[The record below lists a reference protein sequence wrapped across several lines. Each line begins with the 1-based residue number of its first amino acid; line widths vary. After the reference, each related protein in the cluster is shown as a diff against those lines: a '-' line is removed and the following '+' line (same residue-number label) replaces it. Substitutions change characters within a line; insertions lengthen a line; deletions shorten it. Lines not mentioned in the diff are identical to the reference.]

1 MSSMAV
7 VLIRSKNCLPCGS
20 TKVNPRFFGGAVL
33 LICLV
38 YCVVCLLSSFSVSCV
53 PNVDSVSGLSIL
65 DCPPSFFTN
74 IYSLFMLYQVF
85 VYLAKYSLNPGILPK
100 SNCTP
105 IAPSITCLISLEND
119 LPVQPSAPIQLK
131 DFTSF
136 ISLTDLS
143 KLIAET
149 GLRISTTTT

>member
-7 VLIRSKNCLPCGS
+7 VFIRSKNCLSCGS
-20 TKVNPRFFGGAVL
+20 TKVNPKFYGESVL

-38 YCVVCLLSSFSVSCV
+38 LCVVCFLSSFSVSCE

-85 VYLAKYSLNPGILPK
+85 VYLSKYSLNPGILPK

-105 IAPSITCLISLEND
+105 IVPLITCLISFETD
-119 LPVQPSAPIQLK
+119 LPVQPSVPIQ
-131 DFTSF
+131 
-136 ISLTDLS
+136 
-143 KLIAET
+143 
-149 GLRISTTTT
+149 